1 MKKMLVLVMVLGLA
15 SLVSAGLT
23 TVSSTEPFVL
33 TINAAAAGDY
43 VDDLFIDYSPL
54 LAIPGFNGM
63 DAVLTGVTADIPN
76 LGVFTQD
83 TDGFSVY
90 MVTLGKSSGT
100 WANGATLATLDLNGA
115 AANEGTVPVVLN
127 LVDGNLDVIGQVT
140 VLTNIPEPMTMALL
154 GIGGLFFRRKK

>member
-1 MKKMLVLVMVLGLA
+1 MKKLLGLVLVLVMVSFA
-15 SLVSAGLT
+15 NAGLT

-33 TINAAAAGDY
+33 TITAAAAGDY

-63 DAVLTGVTADIPN
+63 NAVLAGAGADIPN

-83 TDGFSVY
+83 IDGFSVY

-140 VLTNIPEPMTMALL
+140 VLTNIPEPATMVILAL
-154 GIGGLFFRRKK
+154 GGLLLRRK